1 MAKHFSCSP
10 LFCIINAG
18 FKSLFRVLI
27 HDSLKSLHESKGICQ
42 RACES
47 TVDVLGKLSDF
58 SPVSFDS
65 NVALTDLTIS
75 NDDSLVFV
83 FESKDGSVMPGA
95 EPGKYFRG
103 EHN

>member
-1 MAKHFSCSP
+1 MAKHFSRSP

-58 SPVSFDS
+58 SAISLDS
-65 NVALTDLTIS
+65 NIALADLPIP
-75 NDDSLVFV
+75 NDNCLVFV
-83 FESKDGSVMPGA
+83 FESEDGCVVPGTK
-95 EPGKYFRG
+95 PRKYFRG
-103 EHN
+103 KHN